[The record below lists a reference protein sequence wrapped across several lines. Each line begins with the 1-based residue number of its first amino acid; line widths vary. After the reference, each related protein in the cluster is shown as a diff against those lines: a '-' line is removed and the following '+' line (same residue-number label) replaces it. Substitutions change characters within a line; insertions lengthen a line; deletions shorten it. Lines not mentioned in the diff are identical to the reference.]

1 MQIIYYIF
9 NGNII
14 FFGMINKIVG
24 FEEFWNRR
32 KTVWINLVIMFLG
45 LMIIGW
51 VLKGVESC
59 EEEEFK
65 YDQKKLRMMELKE
78 KSAQEI
84 KSIMGSLQEG
94 ILVVQN

>member
-1 MQIIYYIF
+1 
-9 NGNII
+9 
-14 FFGMINKIVG
+14 MINKIVG